1 MNSHKTTIIVLVV
14 LLVCSSFTIGY
25 LIDKNFYIKVVN
37 NKLPTT
43 IINLGDTSLTEIG
56 TTTLQTM
63 QLNHPTDLTPERY
76 EVKKGDTLDVIA
88 RLFGI
93 SKKTIIQT
101 NNLKTE
107 KISAGDV
114 LLIDASNEINN
125 LITITKN
132 QEEEYQKVIEQRK
145 LEAEAIRKQ
154 LDKATT
160 TR

>member
-1 MNSHKTTIIVLVV
+1 MNSQKTTIIVLVT

-43 IINLGDTSLTEIG
+43 IINLGDTPPTEIG

-63 QLNHPTDLTPERY
+63 QLNHPANLTPERY

-114 LLIDASNEINN
+114 LLIDANNEINN

-132 QEEEYQKVIEQRK
+132 QEEEYQKVLEQRR
-145 LEAEAIRKQ
+145 LEAEVIRAK
-154 LDKATT
+154 LYKATST
-160 TR
+160 Q